1 MNMPSDSKLSFS
13 ITKASPEDLDE
24 LHKIERLCFG
34 GGKAASRQAFLYRL
48 TNFPDYFLKAEA
60 GGKIAGFVNGCPSDQ
75 SYITDDLFLAGSP
88 FKASGQN
95 LLIFG
100 LAVHPDF
107 RRQGIAH
114 TLMEQILRAA
124 KADGK
129 KRVSLTCEEHLIPF
143 YEAFGYKNHGVS
155 KSVIG
160 GIKFFD
166 METGL

>member
-1 MNMPSDSKLSFS
+1 MNMPSDSKTSFS
-13 ITKASPEDLDE
+13 ITTASPKDLDE

-34 GGKAASRQAFLYRL
+34 GGKAASREAFLYRL
-48 TNFPDYFLKAEA
+48 ANFPGYFLKAEA
-60 GGKIAGFVNGCPSDQ
+60 GGRIAGFVNGCPSDQ
-75 SYITDDLFLAGSP
+75 SFITDDLFLAGSP
-88 FKASGQN
+88 FKTSGRN

-114 TLMEQILRAA
+114 ALMESILRAA

-129 KRVSLTCEEHLIPF
+129 SRVSLTCEEHLIPF

-166 METGL
+166 MEMGL